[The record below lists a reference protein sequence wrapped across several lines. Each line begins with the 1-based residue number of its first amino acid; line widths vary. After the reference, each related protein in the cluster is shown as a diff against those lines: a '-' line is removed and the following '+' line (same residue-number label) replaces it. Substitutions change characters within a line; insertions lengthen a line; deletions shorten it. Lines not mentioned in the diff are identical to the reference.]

1 MVFLACVHLALFLA
15 LSLSPGNSFVSSWYE
30 CLVTFG
36 KALMYK
42 PRACLLD
49 SSRVDGV
56 NSNTLVVI
64 RPAAITTYIMMT

>member
-1 MVFLACVHLALFLA
+1 M
-15 LSLSPGNSFVSSWYE
+15 
-30 CLVTFG
+30 TFG

-42 PRACLLD
+42 PPRVCLLD

-56 NSNTLVVI
+56 NSNTLIVI